1 MSAHSSTT
9 RSHLPV
15 LAVIGVAA
23 AAIVGSSI
31 VLSVRA
37 VNAKTE
43 VAAEDLD
50 ADVVTMNAGWTRAI
64 LSESYLVVVN
74 VLPAEPMF
82 DAAEH
87 AKTHATE
94 GELIIEGGGRPT
106 GTHMRHVEAH
116 IYDRDTGKVVT
127 DVVPRIV
134 VTNRT
139 TGEVLEVEP
148 TLMQDVNIGV
158 PDQHFGNNVMIMPNS
173 DLTLRVT
180 LGSEEVS
187 VDGHLD

>member
-15 LAVIGVAA
+15 LAVIGFAA
-23 AAIVGSSI
+23 AAVVGTSI

-43 VAAEDLD
+43 VAAEDMNP
-50 ADVVTMNAGWTRAI
+50 DVVTMNAGWTRAV
-64 LSESYLVVVN
+64 LSESYLVVIN

-82 DAAEH
+82 DEAEH
-87 AKTHATE
+87 VKTHATE
-94 GELIIEGGGRPT
+94 GELIIEGGGEPT
-106 GTHMRHVEAH
+106 GLHMRHVEAH
-116 IYDRDTGKVVT
+116 VYDRETGAVVT

-139 TGEVLEVEP
+139 TGEVVDVEP

-158 PDQHFGNNVMIMPNS
+158 PDQHFGNNVMITPDS